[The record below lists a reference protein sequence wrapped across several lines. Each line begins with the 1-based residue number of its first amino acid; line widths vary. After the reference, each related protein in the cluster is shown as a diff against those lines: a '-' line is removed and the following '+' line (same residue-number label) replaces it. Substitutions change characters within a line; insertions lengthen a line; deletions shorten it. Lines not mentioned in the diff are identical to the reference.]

1 MKHKYAR
8 YPIIMSICALVCFI
22 IVLLLFSRAVQ
33 PLWGR
38 MMLLILPALVLGII
52 AFCAAKGKLG
62 VTATN
67 IWTTILVIV
76 LFLGSAFYVSI
87 LFVWTATTTTTD
99 IKYYSRAYEQIHEED
114 GVKEVFPKS
123 IPADADDI
131 TFTYVPQFLQGG
143 EVFELS
149 YTTTDEKLA
158 EWTTILKSESE
169 WIGSNQEWHT
179 ENDWS
184 FNSEIDAVRY
194 QLEWDG
200 GFNHGEIC
208 YVLID
213 EAMGRITFYYSE
225 W

>member
-1 MKHKYAR
+1 MKHKYAI
-8 YPIIMSICALVCFI
+8 YPIIVSICAFICFL
-22 IVLLLFSRAVQ
+22 IVLLLFSGAVQ

-38 MMLLILPALVLGII
+38 MMLLILPALLLGML
-52 AFCAAKGKLG
+52 AFCAAKGKVG

-67 IWTTILVIV
+67 IWTTVLAIV
-76 LFLGSAFYVSI
+76 LFLGSVFYVAL

-99 IKYYSRAYEQIHEED
+99 IQYYSRAYAQIDEES

-131 TFTYVPQFLQGG
+131 SFTYYPQFLQGG

-149 YTTTDEKLA
+149 YTTTDEKLT
-158 EWTTILKSESE
+158 ELKTLLKSESA
-169 WIGSNQEWHT
+169 WIGSNQDWHT
-179 ENDWS
+179 ENNWS
-184 FNSEIDAVRY
+184 FDGKDAMRY
-194 QLEWDG
+194 QLDWDG
-200 GFNHGEIC
+200 DFNHGQTC

-213 EAMGRITFYYSE
+213 EEMGQITFCYSK